1 MKINKFFVVVTIVF
15 SVIVFGCSEKIDS
28 LNSSDP
34 FDEYNLS
41 ETTLDTISTEELVKI
56 CLDSPLWGVRYA
68 FNDIGTGMAVLLDS
82 FNGFHELFDREDA
95 ATELL
100 KVYDKLDPLAIDA
113 EWTSFEQGMYREEF
127 RKLEMLLSL
136 IPMINKFDLEGIQ
149 KLKDVLILKYQG
161 KKELPEIY
169 TTSMDLS
176 TTAYVCVTILYLKN
190 PDIMEEYRGEINK
203 FRFYGW
209 SNDIQFL
216 DTIVDLLNASSL

>member
-1 MKINKFFVVVTIVF
+1 
-15 SVIVFGCSEKIDS
+15 
-28 LNSSDP
+28 
-34 FDEYNLS
+34 
-41 ETTLDTISTEELVKI
+41 
-56 CLDSPLWGVRYA
+56 LDSPLWGVRYA

-113 EWTSFEQGMYREEF
+113 EWTSLEQGMYLEEF
-127 RKLEMLLSL
+127 RKMEMLLSL
-136 IPMINKFDLEGIQ
+136 IPMINKFDQEGVQ
-149 KLKDVLILKYQG
+149 DLKEALILKYQG
-161 KKELPEIY
+161 KKELPNIY

-190 PDIMEEYRGEINK
+190 PDIIEEYSGEINK
-203 FRFYGW
+203 FKFYGW